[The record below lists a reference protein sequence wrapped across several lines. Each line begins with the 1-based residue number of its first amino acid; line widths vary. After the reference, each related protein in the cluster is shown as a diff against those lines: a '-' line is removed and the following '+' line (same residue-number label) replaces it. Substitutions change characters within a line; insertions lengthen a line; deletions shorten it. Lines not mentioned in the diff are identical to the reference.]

1 MSGDE
6 VYLHEHW
13 RPLHKDLVV
22 KYRNIYKREIFEEIY
37 KDFRGWISNSDEKKL
52 PLICSAVAVTEAN
65 NLLYGYPEYCPTMQK
80 LRSIMKF
87 LENNGRYQSATNL
100 LYRRYSV
107 LEEMEQKKSF
117 FINELNREEQWM
129 LLFSNEFSDNKDE
142 LLSKVKEEFAGMRKE
157 FFSVAKKLELI
168 DKEQLKKTADI
179 YFELCEK
186 YIRENNKNADAL
198 DAWCWVCRNEIHE
211 IETISKNIS
220 FNAYVIKLFRQRMAA
235 TSQESAEA
243 LSIGD
248 ILFLKEKKILPL
260 GANWGFLD
268 VVGTLYD
275 ADPNYQS
282 EEFLQIRNKIVLE
295 HNDIIKKIYLSAL
308 TEKREMLL
316 RDNIKKKLHIML
328 LFWRSRFVRI

>member
-1 MSGDE
+1 
-6 VYLHEHW
+6 
-13 RPLHKDLVV
+13 
-22 KYRNIYKREIFEEIY
+22 
-37 KDFRGWISNSDEKKL
+37 
-52 PLICSAVAVTEAN
+52 
-65 NLLYGYPEYCPTMQK
+65 MQK

-211 IETISKNIS
+211 IETI
-220 FNAYVIKLFRQRMAA
+220 QRYK
-235 TSQESAEA
+235 
-243 LSIGD
+243 
-248 ILFLKEKKILPL
+248 F
-260 GANWGFLD
+260 
-268 VVGTLYD
+268 
-275 ADPNYQS
+275 
-282 EEFLQIRNKIVLE
+282 
-295 HNDIIKKIYLSAL
+295 
-308 TEKREMLL
+308 
-316 RDNIKKKLHIML
+316 
-328 LFWRSRFVRI
+328 

>member
-1 MSGDE
+1 MTYLAVSGDE

-117 FINELNREEQWM
+117 
-129 LLFSNEFSDNKDE
+129 
-142 LLSKVKEEFAGMRKE
+142 
-157 FFSVAKKLELI
+157 
-168 DKEQLKKTADI
+168 
-179 YFELCEK
+179 
-186 YIRENNKNADAL
+186 
-198 DAWCWVCRNEIHE
+198 
-211 IETISKNIS
+211 
-220 FNAYVIKLFRQRMAA
+220 
-235 TSQESAEA
+235 
-243 LSIGD
+243 
-248 ILFLKEKKILPL
+248 
-260 GANWGFLD
+260 
-268 VVGTLYD
+268 
-275 ADPNYQS
+275 
-282 EEFLQIRNKIVLE
+282 
-295 HNDIIKKIYLSAL
+295 
-308 TEKREMLL
+308 
-316 RDNIKKKLHIML
+316 
-328 LFWRSRFVRI
+328 